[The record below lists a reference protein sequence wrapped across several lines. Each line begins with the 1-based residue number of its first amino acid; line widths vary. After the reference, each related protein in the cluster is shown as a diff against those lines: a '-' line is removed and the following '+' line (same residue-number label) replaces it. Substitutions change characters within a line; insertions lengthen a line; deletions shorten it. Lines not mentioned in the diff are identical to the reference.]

1 MIRSIIFYVFIFLVT
16 GLGKRKVHTL
26 YLFWCWLLDLIRL
39 SPFPKHAENL
49 WRNRKITCE
58 RDTCRHL
65 IKEES
70 YNCVNSCVSRSC
82 YEEIYG
88 KMPLEDGEIDLHREK
103 AFSIC
108 VNNEFK
114 RLKKVFAW
122 GILGNYS
129 SHFIFRQQFNK
140 ADSVKHL

>member
-1 MIRSIIFYVFIFLVT
+1 MLRIYGET
-16 GLGKRKVHTL
+16 EK
-26 YLFWCWLLDLIRL
+26 LLAKEI
-39 SPFPKHAENL
+39 HAA
-49 WRNRKITCE
+49 
-58 RDTCRHL
+58 CRHL

-114 RLKKVFAW
+114 RLKKVFA
-122 GILGNYS
+122 
-129 SHFIFRQQFNK
+129 
-140 ADSVKHL
+140 

>member
-1 MIRSIIFYVFIFLVT
+1 MFLALFDII
-16 GLGKRKVHTL
+16 
-26 YLFWCWLLDLIRL
+26 
-39 SPFPKHAENL
+39 KHAENL

-70 YNCVNSCVSRSC
+70 Y
-82 YEEIYG
+82 EEIYG

-103 AFSIC
+103 SFSIC

-114 RLKKVFAW
+114 RLKKVFVQ
-122 GILGNYS
+122 GILVNNLT
-129 SHFIFRQQFNK
+129 HFNFRQQFSK
-140 ADSVKHL
+140 ADSAKLL